1 MDVENRLPWERQEGE
16 SEPAYKAFAL
26 YRDMPSG
33 SRAVD
38 AVADILKPMPGG
50 PLEGR
55 RRAWRRLSAWTQ
67 QWRWTERVASYDA
80 EQDRIARSQFEQA
93 RLDARASRLSV
104 YDKIIL
110 SGERVMDRFQR
121 VVESEQLDKLDLARA
136 KVKGKAPDGS
146 WIESERRAITDLVG
160 PMVPAIAE
168 AGRGQRLD
176 YGESTERVE
185 QTGTLR
191 LEHEHKDVEHF
202 GSELD
207 ALERDLGALGLDS
220 GTIETL
226 QGAIIAS
233 DAGAEAGG
241 EGAVESGEPG

>member
-1 MDVENRLPWERQEGE
+1 LPWERQYGE
-16 SEPAYKAFAL
+16 SRQAFRAFAI
-26 YRDMPSG
+26 YRDMPPG
-33 SRAVD
+33 HRSRD
-38 AVADILKPMPGG
+38 RVAARLKEEAGHPTGTERAPAW
-50 PLEGR
+50 GR
-55 RRAWRRLSAWTQ
+55 LTFWVERWDWVRRAEA
-67 QWRWTERVASYDA
+67 YDA
-80 EQDRIARSQFEQA
+80 DQDRIARAAFEQA
-93 RLDARASRLSV
+93 RMDARLSRLSV
-104 YDKIIL
+104 YDKIMV
-110 SGERVMDRFQR
+110 SGEYVMQRFQEVVQSEEIADLNLRR
-121 VVESEQLDKLDLARA
+121 VKIRGVLS
-136 KVKGKAPDGS
+136 DGS
-146 WIESERRAITDLVG
+146 PIETERRAITDLVG

-168 AGRGQRLD
+168 AGKGQRLD

-207 ALERDLGALGLDS
+207 ALERDLGALGLDP

-241 EGAVESGEPG
+241 EGEVESSEPG